1 MTSSTS
7 NNSMA
12 RIILVLFFLS
22 GATSLV
28 FETIFTR
35 LLTYTFGNTAHAVS
49 TVLAAFLGGLALGA
63 YIFGRIVDRWAPSL
77 WIYGVL
83 EVLVA
88 LYGLLVPGLFAG
100 LTTVYVDLYHRFD
113 LSLTT
118 LTAVRFCLAGVV
130 VLIPTVLMGG
140 TLPALARYVVRRK
153 SALANEI
160 TLLYTVNIIGAASGT
175 LISTYLF
182 LPHLGVQRTI
192 WLACGVNGLI
202 FLAVAAISSR
212 QKAEVE
218 TPDEAPTP
226 PAEELPVASYPQVRA
241 VLLIAAILTGALA
254 LTYEVIWTHVL
265 AFLVGNTVYAF
276 GMMLFTFLCGLAI
289 GARVVATRL
298 SKSSVGVPALVIS
311 QIALGLAVLLTVPLW
326 NRVPDLFQN
335 GIPGALQHV
344 TLGVGFLILLRV
356 IVLVVRLR
364 RRMRNS
370 KSDAGG
376 LTKTTVEF
384 AVWILALFALLAS
397 DKAWIW
403 TQESTPF
410 VIAELLRFFS
420 AFYLIIIPAVL
431 IGLGFPLLLNLYARL
446 GGGVGRRV
454 GGIYAANTL
463 GSIAGAVAAG
473 FFLVPLFGSLPTL
486 RGAAVMN
493 IAIGVLLAATLAGL
507 SVSRRW
513 LIAAVS
519 TTTAVLLCLAI
530 PSWDPVRLTRGS
542 YVYFN
547 EGWPIDELLYFKE
560 DTQGGLTSVIR
571 AGPNRILLSNGK
583 FQGNNTGEVPEQIR
597 MALIPL
603 VFTRQFDRALV
614 IGLGTGNTLRAM
626 SHFPFGRIDVAE
638 LAPHIVEAAREWFED
653 VNDGVFDRDP
663 RVNLQITDGRNLLLL
678 SRDPYDLISIEVS
691 SIWIAGEADL
701 YNKEFYELCLRQL
714 KPGGILQQWVQIHH
728 MPTRDLLV
736 ILNTAAQVFP
746 HLAFFYGTEQGIL
759 IASDQPLETDFNL
772 IRSFDNDPDIRK
784 ELEILNIG
792 SLFSLLG
799 DLVLHED
806 TFRKAVAE
814 LPKVSDLPADFVS
827 TDFLPFLEYQTPKG
841 NSLPY
846 NTVPVNLNFLR
857 KFMPPS
863 LPPIR
868 NLPSEN
874 DLNLIYGYIATERK
888 DFVAAREFL
897 GRVGNPLS
905 ARAMAE
911 LERIEEMEKE
921 ITPP

>member
-1 MTSSTS
+1 
-7 NNSMA
+7 MA

-22 GATSLV
+22 GATSLI
-28 FETIFTR
+28 FETVFTR
-35 LLTYTFGNTAHAVS
+35 LLTYTFGNTAHAVG

-63 YIFGRIVDRWAPSL
+63 YLFGRIVDRWAPSL
-77 WIYGVL
+77 WIYGIL
-83 EVLVA
+83 ELLVA
-88 LYGLLVPGLFAG
+88 FYGLLVPHLFSG
-100 LTTVYVDLYHRFD
+100 LTAVYVDLYHRFD
-113 LSLTT
+113 LSLST

-160 TLLYTVNIIGAASGT
+160 TLLYTLNTLGAATGT

-182 LPHLGVQRTI
+182 LPHLGVQGTI

-202 FLAVAAISSR
+202 FLAVAAISSK
-212 QKAEVE
+212 QKAGVE
-218 TPDEAPTP
+218 IPGETRAR
-226 PAEELPVASYPQVRA
+226 PAEEPSAASYPQVRA
-241 VLLIAAILTGALA
+241 ILLVAAVLMGALA
-254 LTYEVIWTHVL
+254 LIYEVIWTHVL

-276 GMMLFTFLCGLAI
+276 GMMLFTFLCGLGL
-289 GARVVATRL
+289 GARVVATKL
-298 SKSSVGVPALVIS
+298 SKSSVGVPALVVS

-335 GIPGALQHV
+335 GIPGALEYV
-344 TLGVGFLILLRV
+344 TLGVGFLVLLRV
-356 IVLVVRLR
+356 IHLALRLR
-364 RRMRNS
+364 VQMKHS
-370 KSDAGG
+370 KSGSSPSAR
-376 LTKTTVEF
+376 LVAEF
-384 AVWILALFALLAS
+384 AVWTLVLFVLLAS
-397 DKAWIW
+397 DKAWVW
-403 TQESTPF
+403 KQESAPF

-431 IGLGFPLLLNLYARL
+431 VGLGFPLLLNLYARL

-463 GSIAGAVAAG
+463 GAIGGAVLAG
-473 FFLVPLFGSLPTL
+473 FFLIPFFGSLPTL
-486 RGAAVMN
+486 RGAAVIN
-493 IAIGVLLAATLAGL
+493 IAIGILFAVTLAGL
-507 SVSRRW
+507 SAARRW

-519 TTTAVLLCLAI
+519 TTTAVLLCLII
-530 PSWDPVRLTRGS
+530 PSWDPIRLTRGS

-547 EGWPIDELLYFKE
+547 EVWPIDELLYFKE
-560 DTQGGLTSVIR
+560 DAQGGLTSVIR
-571 AGPNRILLSNGK
+571 AGTSRILLSNGK

-603 VFTRQFDRALV
+603 LFTQQFDRSLV

-626 SHFPFGRIDVAE
+626 SRFPFERIEVAE

-653 VNDGVFDRDP
+653 VNEGVFDRDP
-663 RVNLQITDGRNLLLL
+663 RVNLQVTDGRNLLLL
-678 SRDPYDLISIEVS
+678 SRERYDLIGIEVS

-701 YNKEFYELCLRQL
+701 YNKEFYELCRQRL

-746 HLAFFYGTEQGIL
+746 HLAFFYGTSQGIL
-759 IASDQPLETDFNL
+759 IASDQPLETDYNL
-772 IRSFDNDPDIRK
+772 INEFDKDPNIQE
-784 ELEILNIG
+784 ELKLLKVG

-806 TFRKAVAE
+806 TFRKALAE
-814 LPKVSDLPADFVS
+814 LPKVSDLPADFAS

-846 NTVPVNLNFLR
+846 DTVSVNLNFLR
-857 KFMPPS
+857 QFAPPP

-868 NLPSEN
+868 NLPSNNE
-874 DLNLIYGYIATERK
+874 LNLILGYIATERR
-888 DFVAAREFL
+888 DFPAAREFF
-897 GRVGNPLS
+897 GKVRDPLS
-905 ARAMAE
+905 ARAKTE
-911 LERIEEMEKE
+911 LERVEAMERG
-921 ITPP
+921 INAR